1 MILGIVW
8 GLWHLPL
15 FFMKGQDIYHNIPI
29 FWFIFGTVFL
39 SILFTWIYNNTN
51 RSILA
56 VLLFHTVGNLAHFIF
71 PALGTKLGGLISVIL
86 NVCVVIIVLIIW
98 GPKSLVRKQHI
109 KKHHLTANKRLYY
122 ASLLFSVNSSIY
134 QMLDVIDNDLWIW

>member
-1 MILGIVW
+1 
-8 GLWHLPL
+8 
-15 FFMKGQDIYHNIPI
+15 MKGQDIYHNIPI
-29 FWFIFGTVFL
+29 FGFIFGTVFL
-39 SILFTWIYNNTN
+39 SILSTWIYNNTN

-56 VLLFHTVGNLAHFIF
+56 ALLFHTVENLAHFIF
-71 PALGTKLGGLISVIL
+71 PAMGTKLGGLISVIL

-98 GPKSLVRKQHI
+98 GPKSLVRKQRI
-109 KKHHLTANKRLYY
+109 KKHHLPANKRLYY